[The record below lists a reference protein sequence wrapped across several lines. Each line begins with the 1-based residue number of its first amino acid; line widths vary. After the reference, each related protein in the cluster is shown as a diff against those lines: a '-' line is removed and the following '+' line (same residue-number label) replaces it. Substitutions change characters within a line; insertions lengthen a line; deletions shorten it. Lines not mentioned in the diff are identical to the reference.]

1 MNPWKLFRSERMEMV
16 LFFLLDGSGWELM
29 GMDGS
34 YGNGWELWELMG
46 VMGMDGGDAPNY
58 FFICFLHIMLKTIN
72 FAKLSNN

>member
-1 MNPWKLFRSERMEMV
+1 MEMV

-34 YGNGWELWELMG
+34 YGNGW
-46 VMGMDGGDAPNY
+46 GGDAPNY

-72 FAKLSNN
+72 FAKLKPLNHKKLLTI